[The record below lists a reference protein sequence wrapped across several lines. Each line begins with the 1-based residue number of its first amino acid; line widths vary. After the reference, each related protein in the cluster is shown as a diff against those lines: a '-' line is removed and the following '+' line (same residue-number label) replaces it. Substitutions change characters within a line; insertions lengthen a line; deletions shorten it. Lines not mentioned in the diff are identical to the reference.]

1 MLISTIH
8 CTECGGPIR
17 GSAGLGLCGACAL
30 RGAIDLQNPGEDE
43 AAQEPG
49 DAKRF
54 GDYDLLEELARG
66 GMGVVYRARQRSLGR
81 VVALK
86 VLLGGAFAGEDGK
99 RRLHAEAA
107 AAGRLQHPNIVP
119 VHDTGVIDGQPF
131 FSMTLI
137 EGPTLAEVVSA
148 GALPA
153 SRAARYVAR
162 IAEAVHYAHT
172 QGVLHRDLKPSNV
185 LLDPNDEPHV
195 TDFGLAK
202 QLVGTRSTASV
213 TPSENKSD
221 EVELVPTDDLTVTGQ
236 VLGSPAYMSP
246 EQATGR
252 SRELGPASDVY
263 SLGAILY
270 ELLTGRPPFLG
281 ETAHTVIE
289 QVKTLDP
296 IPVRRLKPGIPAD
309 LETVCLQCLEKEPRR
324 RYATAREL
332 ADELNRFLRGELVH
346 ARPVGPAGRAW
357 RWTQRHRALSLAL
370 ALVVLLLVG
379 GAVGASLAALRIKRA
394 ERSAVAGLRESLVE
408 QSRGRRLA
416 GGLGVRTETLE
427 SLRRAS
433 ALGPDEDQRRR
444 ARTEAIAAL
453 ALDEVRFVPQ
463 PQLPRSHLS
472 RTAMDPTFRLF
483 AHVESNNTVVVQQV
497 GDGREVGRWRDA
509 SARRT
514 LLGQPEFSGDGN
526 HLAVLFRDRF
536 DVWCVTNG
544 QLCFSNPG
552 ATNVHAFSGDGR
564 SFALAEADG
573 SVTLR
578 ELPSGRVLHRL
589 APGLALPSTPTTDA
603 RRMSLSSD
611 GSRLAVVQ
619 ARPNCVDVFSFETG
633 GRLLRVAEGLTA
645 KNSTWSRDDALL
657 GITCQDG
664 PIQVWDTRTGELRH
678 FFPQGNVAARCVAF
692 HPRAPFLAAVSPLR
706 SLTLR
711 HCLTGRLLADTP
723 VDAAD
728 VSFSEDGS
736 RLGPVWMGGQVGWL
750 ETSVSSCFRAIPVGS
765 PQTPYWH
772 VSFSPDGGVLAACA
786 RNELTLLDT
795 GTLAPLATLTNK
807 TLLFA
812 RFDPVG
818 FLWTVDGAG
827 VHRWRPS
834 MNSALVLKLKK
845 IETRWPGSEWRWL
858 DFSADGQWMAAANR
872 QMSRLVVA
880 PLPSST
886 NQIRVGPHF
895 GSRWAA
901 IDRAARHGVTGSLND
916 KQLKVW
922 DIAQNRMLLDLSAG
936 GHTGC
941 AAFSPDGRW
950 LATLGEEG
958 LLWTVGQWTN
968 AAATLFASGE
978 TGLGDGVFSADS
990 RWLAVVANLREIHLF
1005 DVASARRV
1013 ALFHAPEPLGI
1024 QAISLSP
1031 DGRWLVALC
1040 NEGWLQRWD
1049 LAGLRREL
1057 AALSLEW

>member
-1 MLISTIH
+1 
-8 CTECGGPIR
+8 
-17 GSAGLGLCGACAL
+17 L
-30 RGAIDLQNPGEDE
+30 RGAIDLQNPGED
-43 AAQEPG
+43 APSNG
-49 DAKRF
+49 PDGPKRF

-66 GMGVVYRARQRSLGR
+66 GMGVVYRARQRTLGR

-107 AAGRLQHPNIVP
+107 AAGRLQHPNIVA
-119 VHDTGVIDGQPF
+119 VHDAGVIDGQPF
-131 FSMTLI
+131 FSMTLV
-137 EGPTLAEVVSA
+137 EGPTLADVARA

-185 LLDPNDEPHV
+185 LLDASDEPRV

-202 QLVGTRSTASV
+202 SFVGADVRRLTSAGETDRSV
-213 TPSENKSD
+213 TGNDQSLLTSA
-221 EVELVPTDDLTVTGQ
+221 PTNDLTHTGQ
-236 VLGSPAYMSP
+236 VLGSPAYMPP

-252 SRELGPASDVY
+252 AAELGPASDVY

-281 ETAHTVIE
+281 ETPHAVIE
-289 QVKTLDP
+289 QVRTLDP

-309 LETVCLQCLEKEPRR
+309 LETVCLKCLEKEPRR

-332 ADELNRFLRGELVH
+332 ADELNRFLRGEPVQ

-357 RWTQRHRALSLAL
+357 RWTQRHQALSLAL
-370 ALVVLLLVG
+370 TLVVLLLVG

-427 SLRRAS
+427 SLRRAA
-433 ALGPDEDQRRR
+433 ALGLDEDQRRR
-444 ARTEAIAAL
+444 ARTEVIAAL

-472 RTAMDPTFRLF
+472 RTAMDRTFRLF
-483 AHVESNNTVVVQQV
+483 AHVESNNTVVIQQIS
-497 GDGREVGRWRDA
+497 DGRELGRWRDA

-514 LLGQPEFSGDGN
+514 LNGQPEFSGDGN

-578 ELPSGRVLHRL
+578 ELPSGRVSHRL

-611 GSRLAVVQ
+611 GRRLAVVQ
-619 ARPNCVDVFSFETG
+619 SATNCVDVFSFETG
-633 GRLLRVAEGLTA
+633 ARLLRVAEGLTA
-645 KNSTWSRDDALL
+645 KNTTWSRDDALL
-657 GITCQDG
+657 GVTCQNG

-678 FFPQGNVAARCVAF
+678 FFAQENAAARCVAF
-692 HPRAPFLAAVSPLR
+692 HPNAPFLAAATPLR

-711 HCLTGRLLADTP
+711 HRFTGRLLAEAP

-728 VSFSEDGS
+728 VVFNEDGS
-736 RLGPVWMGGQVGWL
+736 RLGPVWMGGQIGWL
-750 ETSVSSCFRAIPVGS
+750 ETSMSSCFRAIPIGS

-772 VSFSPDGGVLAACA
+772 VSFSPDGSVLATGS

-795 GTLAPLATLTNK
+795 GTLAPLATLSNRQ
-807 TLLFA
+807 LMFA
-812 RFDPVG
+812 RFDPAG

-827 VHRWRPS
+827 VHRWRAS
-834 MNSALVLKLKK
+834 LNLSFDLRLKK

-872 QMSRLVVA
+872 QAGRLVVT
-880 PLPSST
+880 PIQSST

-901 IDRAARHGVTGSLND
+901 IDRDGRHVVTGSLSD
-916 KQLKVW
+916 KQLRVW
-922 DIAQNRMLLDLSAG
+922 DVTRNRMLLDLSAG

-958 LLWTVGQWTN
+958 LLWTIGQWTN
-968 AAATLFASGE
+968 ATATLFASGE

-990 RWLAVVANLREIHLF
+990 RWIAVVANLREIHLF
-1005 DVASARRV
+1005 DAASARRV
-1013 ALFHAPEPLGI
+1013 AMFQAPESLGV
-1024 QAISLSP
+1024 QALALSP

-1040 NEGWLQRWD
+1040 KEGWLQRWD

-1057 AALSLEW
+1057 ARLDLEW